1 MDRAAVTAVDD
12 FRSLDIEL
20 AQPGR
25 GATPERFRAL
35 WDLAARSPTLGR
47 LAEAHFDAIAI
58 LCEADREPPTPAR
71 FGVWAAGGPN
81 PATIRQTGTTL
92 ELTGEKHW
100 CSGASIATHALV
112 TAADEASNA
121 LVLVDLAA
129 DGVRLSD
136 SDWTSPAF
144 HEVDTRTVMFQVE
157 LTDGDVI
164 GVDDWYLRRP
174 GFWHGAVGVA
184 ACWAGC
190 ADGLIGRIRD
200 EWRTDDHA
208 LAHLGAIDATLWT
221 IRAMIDAAGRE
232 IDAAPHDVPAAHVL
246 ALRVRGQV
254 DLMVGDITTRIARA
268 IGPGPLAH
276 RTDLHT
282 TLVETDLY
290 RRQCHAERDL
300 ADLGDLTLHA
310 PDDDAI
316 V

>member
-35 WDLAARSPTLGR
+35 WDLAARSPALGR

-157 LTDGDVI
+157 LTDG
-164 GVDDWYLRRP
+164 RR
-174 GFWHGAVGVA
+174 H
-184 ACWAGC
+184 
-190 ADGLIGRIRD
+190 R
-200 EWRTDDHA
+200 
-208 LAHLGAIDATLWT
+208 
-221 IRAMIDAAGRE
+221 
-232 IDAAPHDVPAAHVL
+232 
-246 ALRVRGQV
+246 RG
-254 DLMVGDITTRIARA
+254 
-268 IGPGPLAH
+268 
-276 RTDLHT
+276 
-282 TLVETDLY
+282 
-290 RRQCHAERDL
+290 
-300 ADLGDLTLHA
+300 
-310 PDDDAI
+310 
-316 V
+316 